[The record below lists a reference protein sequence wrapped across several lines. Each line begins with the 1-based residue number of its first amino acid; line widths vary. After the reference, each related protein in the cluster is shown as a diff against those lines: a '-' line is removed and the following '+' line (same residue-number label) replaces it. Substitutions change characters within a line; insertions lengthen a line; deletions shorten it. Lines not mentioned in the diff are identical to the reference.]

1 MIGLIP
7 GITDVRVVADGV
19 LSLTFSDGVHGE
31 VPVLDRMRGPVFAE
45 ARTPEG
51 FACAAVDEETGTVG
65 WPGGADLAP
74 TRSTCACR
82 RAPGPTAN
90 SPPDVAARPRPNIS
104 PNILGSQ
111 PVQRCHTGNAAI
123 R

>member
-74 TRSTCACR
+74 DMLYVRMQAG
-82 RAPGPTAN
+82 AW
-90 SPPDVAARPRPNIS
+90 PDS
-104 PNILGSQ
+104 
-111 PVQRCHTGNAAI
+111 
-123 R
+123 